1 MNSKTK
7 SKYYIAI
14 GRILKEE
21 RNRVGY
27 SLDRLVELVGVKSKS
42 AEGVSIRKGIVS
54 VFLVRSLV
62 THF

>member
-27 SLDRLVELVGVKSKS
+27 SLDRLAELVGVKSKS
-42 AEGVSIRKGIVS
+42 AYKVSIRKGILS
-54 VFLVRSLV
+54 IAMTRF
-62 THF
+62 